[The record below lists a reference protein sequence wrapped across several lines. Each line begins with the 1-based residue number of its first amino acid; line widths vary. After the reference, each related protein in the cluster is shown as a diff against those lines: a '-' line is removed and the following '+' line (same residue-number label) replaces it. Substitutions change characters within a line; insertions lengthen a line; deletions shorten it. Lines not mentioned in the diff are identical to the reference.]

1 MKKQGVKV
9 KISLTDKLHHAIK
22 DKEHIIWD
30 WNGTLL
36 DDVSHAVNVMN
47 SLLEEHK
54 LPLIDREHYR
64 KIFDFPVLTYYQ
76 KLGFSFEKES
86 FESLCHRFV
95 DRFMNGFQTLPLI
108 PEMKSVLQSLH
119 TENRMQSILSATDQ
133 SNLDSMICHFSLTD
147 TFKFVFG
154 INNKFAGSKV
164 ERGHDLIKQSGI
176 SESKTVIIGDTLH
189 DLEVARALKIDA
201 VLISHGHQCPS
212 RLRSHHEM
220 VIEI

>member
-1 MKKQGVKV
+1 M
-9 KISLTDKLHHAIK
+9 KISLADKLHHAVK
-22 DKEHIIWD
+22 GKEHIIWD

-64 KIFDFPVLTYYQ
+64 KIFDFPVLAYYQ
-76 KLGFSFEKES
+76 KLGFNFEKES

-95 DRFMNGFQTLPLI
+95 DRFMSGFQTLPLI
-108 PEMKSVLQSLH
+108 PEMKSVLLNLR

-133 SNLDSMICHFSLTD
+133 TNLDSMISHFSLTD

-154 INNKFAGSKV
+154 IDNKFAGSKV
-164 ERGHDLIKQSGI
+164 DRGHDLIKK
-176 SESKTVIIGDTLH
+176 SEIAKSMTVIIGDTLH
-189 DLEVARALKIDA
+189 DLEVARALNIDA
-201 VLISHGHQCPS
+201 VLIPHGHQCPS
-212 RLRSHHEM
+212 RLRSHHEV